1 MAGRIRYRIFSI
13 TILPLNNRHKYLKQ
27 SLYNYQLTLLDY
39 TFPQTYNIYSM
50 KTIAILSTA
59 LFAVSSSEA
68 FISPTNTKVPSSLC
82 AEIGDTG
89 VAFENVAR
97 EWRCKVSLDS
107 VQLYLCT

>member
-1 MAGRIRYRIFSI
+1 MNCKDTVSFPSTTAVIEAQSTTHNTTIVPLTYSI
-13 TILPLNNRHKYLKQ
+13 N
-27 SLYNYQLTLLDY
+27 